1 MSTPRLPGMHDS
13 SNIAAKYVS
22 DEPVILQAMP
32 KATEPASAGASKAPP
47 TAVASGAV
55 PALAARFGWQLAVL
69 FGSVALG
76 KDGRDIDLA
85 VMPASAPD
93 LLTLGAWQ
101 AELEAAAAP
110 KPVNL
115 VMIGPDLSPVT
126 RFEIF
131 RNGRCLF
138 ETEPGLFDQERDRAF
153 FLFAD
158 SEWFRR
164 QQREALYGHEA

>member
-1 MSTPRLPGMHDS
+1 MPKTTDTASAPASEAAPGA
-13 SNIAAKYVS
+13 IAA
-22 DEPVILQAMP
+22 A
-32 KATEPASAGASKAPP
+32 
-47 TAVASGAV
+47 AV
-55 PALAARFGWQLAVL
+55 PALAARFGWRLVVL

-110 KPVNL
+110 KPVDL

-138 ETEPGLFDQERDRAF
+138 ETEPSLFDRERDRAF

-164 QQREALYGHEA
+164 QQREALYGDDA